1 MSLGLGMENRG
12 PLERLYL
19 RVREEPSAGRN
30 SGGFARQ
37 TPRRQLSA
45 FFATNALQSLA
56 NAMLYPSDS
65 DSVLPPIP
73 EYRNWKMAKTAARAY
88 SKLTCFEAAAPGDD
102 GQEAAPRSPSTDS
115 HSDSDADA
123 GTSLARGRTRD
134 TASNAPTSALDGG
147 AWRGHSLPDAPPN
160 AWPAAPE
167 PANPAGRD
175 QRSRKKPNYFKA
187 GAAPA
192 PRDLHRAE
200 RAKSPTN

>member
-1 MSLGLGMENRG
+1 MSLDLGWKTADRRRPRG
-12 PLERLYL
+12 KGRTFAKT
-19 RVREEPSAGRN
+19 VGRN
-30 SGGFARQ
+30 A
-37 TPRRQLSA
+37 TRQLSA
-45 FFATNALQSLA
+45 FFLPRTRAASPLG
-56 NAMLYPSDS
+56 NAMLCPSV
-65 DSVLPPIP
+65 SVLAPIP

-88 SKLTCFEAAAPGDD
+88 SKLTCVEAAAPGDD
-102 GQEAAPRSPSTDS
+102 GQEMAPRSPSTDS